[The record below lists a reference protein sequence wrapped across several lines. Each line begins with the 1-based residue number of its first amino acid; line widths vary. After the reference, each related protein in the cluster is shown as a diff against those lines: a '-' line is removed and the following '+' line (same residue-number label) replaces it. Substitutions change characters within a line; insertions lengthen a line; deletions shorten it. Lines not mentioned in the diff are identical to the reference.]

1 MYTVFG
7 ILIVIAIIGI
17 IKLFITGHPGLG
29 ILMIL
34 AIVVECFCC
43 LFVSEVLSII
53 SLIVFSIIAFKK

>member
-17 IKLFITGHPGLG
+17 IKLFIMGRKGLG

-34 AIVVECFCC
+34 FLVADFFSF
-43 LFVSEVLSII
+43 LFVSEVFSMIL
-53 SLIVFSIIAFKK
+53 LIVGVIVAFV

>member
-17 IKLFITGHPGLG
+17 IKLFITGRKGLG

-34 AIVVECFCC
+34 FLVADFFSF
-43 LFVSEVLSII
+43 LFVSEVFSMIL
-53 SLIVFSIIAFKK
+53 LIVGVIVAFV

>member
-34 AIVVECFCC
+34 CLVVDFFSF
-43 LFVSEVLSII
+43 LFLSEVFSMIL
-53 SLIVFSIIAFKK
+53 LIVGVIVAFV